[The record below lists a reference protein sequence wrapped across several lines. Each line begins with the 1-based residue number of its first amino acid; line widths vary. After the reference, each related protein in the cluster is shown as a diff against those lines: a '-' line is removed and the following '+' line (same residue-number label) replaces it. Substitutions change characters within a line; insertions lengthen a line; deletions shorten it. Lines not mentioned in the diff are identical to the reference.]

1 MKSFAVQKR
10 TLMMLVVLIPFVAL
24 FIYVSLRSGPL
35 APISVTV
42 TKVTHQSITPSLF
55 GIGTVE
61 ARYTYKI
68 GPTFAGRI
76 KTLNAEVGDLVKSGQ
91 VLGEMDPIDLEERI
105 HAQEAA
111 VKRAQAQLSQ
121 AQTSQS
127 FAQTQAKRYQELLAV
142 HSTSEEILITKKHE
156 QQVAA
161 ANLNVA
167 REESTRVRAELAALK
182 EQLKS
187 LSLIAPAD
195 GLVAIR
201 NADPGTTIVAGQAV
215 VELIDP
221 KSLWVNAR
229 FDQLHAHGLAT
240 NLPAKIVLRSQADD
254 AQIGRVQRVEPMAD
268 TVTEE
273 TFIKVVF
280 ERLPTPL
287 PSVGELAEVTLALPA
302 LPAGPVI
309 PNAAIQRI
317 HGQVGV
323 WQVVNG
329 ELRFTPITLG
339 VADLDGHVQVRDGL
353 QTDNQIVVYST
364 KILTARSRIQVVD
377 HLQGA
382 KP

>member
-240 NLPAKIVLRSQADD
+240 SLPAKIVLRSQADD